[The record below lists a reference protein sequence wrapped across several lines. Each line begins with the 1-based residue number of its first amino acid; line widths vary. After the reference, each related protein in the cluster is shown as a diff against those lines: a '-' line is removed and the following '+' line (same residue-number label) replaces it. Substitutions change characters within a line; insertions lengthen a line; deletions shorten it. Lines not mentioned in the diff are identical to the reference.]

1 MVYKF
6 FDKKSVAIRAKKSAI
21 NKGTRINSENQ
32 QLGDQLNKPVI
43 RRFEKRCTFLL
54 KTRFG
59 VQT

>member
-32 QLGDQLNKPVI
+32 QLGYQLNKPGI
-43 RRFEKRCTFLL
+43 RKFEN
-54 KTRFG
+54 G
-59 VQT
+59 VLFF